1 MTVNLFLEYL
11 ESLHRDCS
19 QITAGEVASY
29 IPELLRADPG
39 WFGIAVVTVDG
50 HVYQVG
56 DTQQAFTIQS
66 ISKVITYGIALEDN
80 DVEAVLCKIDIEP
93 SGEAFNSISLEP
105 GTGRPRNPMINAG
118 AIAAMAFVAGDSTE
132 IKLKRIL
139 DTYQRYVGHEV
150 AIDEAVY
157 HSEKATGH
165 RNRAIAYLLRNSNII
180 ENDPDGL
187 LDLYFKQCSILV
199 NCRELALIAATLANN
214 GVNPVKGI
222 RALKAEFVPKV
233 LSVMSSCGMYD
244 YSGAWIYEVG
254 MPAKSGVGG
263 GILAVLPGQLGIAV
277 FSPKLDE
284 HGNSA
289 RGIAVCTRFSSHFGL
304 HLFRTGRTTAA
315 SVMHST
321 YSGWLVCS
329 KRTRSPEQTKL
340 LRELG
345 HRVVVLEL
353 QGDLLFAS
361 AEIVVSEAM
370 RMAQDIDYLIL
381 DFRRVAAINDGATNL
396 LGHLVQSLDAQG
408 KTVLFSSIRDEYAIA
423 SIIKKH
429 VPHLRDTPL
438 FRYEDVDHALE
449 WCEDRLLAA
458 RASYTAEEAPLAKQV
473 FCAGFT
479 EEELGGLESLLEP
492 RTFQK
497 GGFVFHE
504 REPATGLYF
513 ILSGQVSVI
522 VPVDHRRSGRI
533 TTLSAGSAFGE
544 MAMFD
549 HGVRSAGVVADTD
562 LSCLLLNYE
571 NLENDGS
578 ALGAR
583 VRLKLVTNIARV
595 LAQKLRQATLEIK
608 SLKS

>member
-1 MTVNLFLEYL
+1 
-11 ESLHRDCS
+11 
-19 QITAGEVASY
+19 
-29 IPELLRADPG
+29 
-39 WFGIAVVTVDG
+39 
-50 HVYQVG
+50 
-56 DTQQAFTIQS
+56 
-66 ISKVITYGIALEDN
+66 
-80 DVEAVLCKIDIEP
+80 
-93 SGEAFNSISLEP
+93 
-105 GTGRPRNPMINAG
+105 
-118 AIAAMAFVAGDSTE
+118 
-132 IKLKRIL
+132 
-139 DTYQRYVGHEV
+139 
-150 AIDEAVY
+150 
-157 HSEKATGH
+157 
-165 RNRAIAYLLRNSNII
+165 
-180 ENDPDGL
+180 
-187 LDLYFKQCSILV
+187 
-199 NCRELALIAATLANN
+199 
-214 GVNPVKGI
+214 
-222 RALKAEFVPKV
+222 
-233 LSVMSSCGMYD
+233 
-244 YSGAWIYEVG
+244 
-254 MPAKSGVGG
+254 
-263 GILAVLPGQLGIAV
+263 
-277 FSPKLDE
+277 
-284 HGNSA
+284 
-289 RGIAVCTRFSSHFGL
+289 
-304 HLFRTGRTTAA
+304 
-315 SVMHST
+315 MHST
-321 YSGWLVCS
+321 YSGWLVRS
-329 KRTRSPEQTKL
+329 KRMRSPEQTKL

-408 KTVLFSSIRDEYAIA
+408 KTVLFTSIRDEYAIA

-438 FRYEDVDHALE
+438 FRYQDVDHALE

-458 RASYTAEEAPLAKQV
+458 CTSYTAEAAPLAKQV
-473 FCAGFT
+473 FCAGV
-479 EEELGGLESLLEP
+479 EEELSALESLLEP
-492 RTFQK
+492 KSCQK
-497 GGFVFHE
+497 GGFVFRE
-504 REPATGLYF
+504 GEPATGLYF

-549 HGVRSAGVVADTD
+549 HGVRSADVVADTE
-562 LSCLLLNYE
+562 LSCLFLNYE